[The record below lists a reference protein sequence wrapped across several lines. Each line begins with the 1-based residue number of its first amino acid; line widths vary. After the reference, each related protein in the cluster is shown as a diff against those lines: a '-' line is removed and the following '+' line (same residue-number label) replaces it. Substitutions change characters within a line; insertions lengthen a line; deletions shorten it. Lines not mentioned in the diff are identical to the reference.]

1 MPSVVATIKVKEGK
15 VEEAKRFLKQL
26 AADTLANEKG
36 TLAYSPL
43 QRKDDPST
51 FVIYEKYA
59 TAEDLKLHTKNLAGV
74 GAQFGA
80 LVDPAAP
87 PQIVFLEEI

>member
-1 MPSVVATIKVKEGK
+1 MPSVVATIKVKEDK

-26 AADTLANEKG
+26 AADTLAKEKG

-59 TAEDLKLHTKNLAGV
+59 TADDLKLHSKNLASV
-74 GAQFGA
+74 GAQFAA
-80 LVDPAAP
+80 LVDAASP
-87 PQIVFLEEI
+87 PQIVMLEDI